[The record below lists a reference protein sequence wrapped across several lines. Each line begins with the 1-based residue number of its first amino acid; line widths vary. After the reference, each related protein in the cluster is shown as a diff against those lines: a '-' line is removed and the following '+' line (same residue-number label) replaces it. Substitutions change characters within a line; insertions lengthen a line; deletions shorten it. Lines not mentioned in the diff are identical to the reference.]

1 MDTRRTDLLLKR
13 EKMKNDLEVKILLKS
28 AKLNSN
34 VINYRNQRREKL
46 NNNFLKRE
54 ERLKNA
60 KINSGIAVL
69 KKINLIKHRQ
79 MSRDIRDIQ
88 YKFNSINPNI
98 DIYDSI
104 KEKNKQKNYNNNY
117 NKINYYSYDR
127 RKYNDEKKNKF
138 FEKYNSLK
146 WDNNINNI
154 IYELDNMK
162 NDFIY
167 DNMIKKDNNYNYYR
181 QIDYYN
187 NEKNQNFNIT
197 NNPLSLLPI
206 IDNKKYN
213 KEIIKIDDNKNVID
227 ENENKYSNEE
237 ERKIKLQKI
246 MDSYKNQ

>member
-1 MDTRRTDLLLKR
+1 
-13 EKMKNDLEVKILLKS
+13 
-28 AKLNSN
+28 
-34 VINYRNQRREKL
+34 
-46 NNNFLKRE
+46 
-54 ERLKNA
+54 
-60 KINSGIAVL
+60 
-69 KKINLIKHRQ
+69 

-104 KEKNKQKNYNNNY
+104 KENNIQKNYNNNY

-154 IYELDNMK
+154 IYELDKMK

-167 DNMIKKDNNYNYYR
+167 DNMKKKDNNYNYYR
-181 QIDYYN
+181 LIDYYN